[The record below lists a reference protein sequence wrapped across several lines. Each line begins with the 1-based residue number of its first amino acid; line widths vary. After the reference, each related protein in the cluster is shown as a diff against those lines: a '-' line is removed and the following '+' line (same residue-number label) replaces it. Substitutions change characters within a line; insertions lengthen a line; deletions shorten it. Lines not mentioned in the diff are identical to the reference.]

1 MSDVDVDVEAD
12 GPLPAPV
19 SLMTAA
25 LMAGAA
31 DDGAPRAN
39 QERLVLARA
48 GGRLV
53 SFKRTLS

>member
-1 MSDVDVDVEAD
+1 MSDVDVEAN
-12 GPLPAPV
+12 GPLPASV
-19 SLMTAA
+19 SIFMTAA

-48 GGRLV
+48 EGRLV
-53 SFKRTLS
+53 SFKRILS